1 MNQNNLL
8 AILRENRLMQ
18 TQQQVT
24 DFENALAEIAD
35 NPDEQNLS
43 AYHLVLDDQC
53 QHPEVMFSLIHFLES
68 FEIEEQIAAFIKVV
82 PQLMIDT
89 PEWTRI
95 IQDRI
100 LNDDS
105 ACQVYQKLLHS
116 ANLNTPHFL
125 YHLLEES
132 IVNKL
137 KIKESL
143 SSTALP
149 IAPMIYNQSE
159 FN

>member
-8 AILRENRLMQ
+8 AILRENCLMQ

-24 DFENALAEIAD
+24 DFEKALAEIAD
-35 NPDEQNLS
+35 NPDEQSLS

-53 QHPEVMFSLIHFLES
+53 QQPEVMFSLIHFVES
-68 FEIEEQIAAFIKVV
+68 FDIEEQIAAFIKVV
-82 PQLMIDT
+82 PQLMINA

-95 IQDRI
+95 IHDRI
-100 LNDDS
+100 SNEDS
-105 ACQVYQKLLHS
+105 ACRAYHKLLHS

-137 KIKESL
+137 KTKKSL
-143 SSTALP
+143 SS
-149 IAPMIYNQSE
+149 INKY
-159 FN
+159 

>member
-18 TQQQVT
+18 NQQQVT

-53 QHPEVMFSLIHFLES
+53 QQAEVMFSLIHFLES
-68 FEIEEQIAAFIKVV
+68 FDIEEQIAAFIKVV
-82 PQLMIDT
+82 PQLMINA

-95 IQDRI
+95 IHDRI
-100 LNDDS
+100 LNDHS

-132 IVNKL
+132 IINKS

-143 SSTALP
+143 SSIT
-149 IAPMIYNQSE
+149 Q
-159 FN
+159 

>member
-8 AILRENRLMQ
+8 AILRKNRLMQ

-53 QHPEVMFSLIHFLES
+53 QQPEVMFSLIHFVES
-68 FEIEEQIAAFIKVV
+68 FDIEEQIAAFIKVV
-82 PQLMIDT
+82 PQLMINA

-95 IQDRI
+95 IHDRI
-100 LNDDS
+100 LNDDL
-105 ACQVYQKLLHS
+105 ACQFYQKLLHS

-143 SSTALP
+143 SRIT
-149 IAPMIYNQSE
+149 Q
-159 FN
+159 

>member
-8 AILRENRLMQ
+8 AILRENRFMQ

-24 DFENALAEIAD
+24 DFENTLAEIAD

-43 AYHLVLDDQC
+43 AYHLVLDNQC

-68 FEIEEQIAAFIKVV
+68 FETEEQITSFIKVV
-82 PQLMIDT
+82 PQLMIDAS
-89 PEWTRI
+89 EWTRI
-95 IQDRI
+95 IHDRI
-100 LNDDS
+100 LNDDLS
-105 ACQVYQKLLHS
+105 CQVYQKLLHS

-137 KIKESL
+137 KIK
-143 SSTALP
+143 
-149 IAPMIYNQSE
+149 
-159 FN
+159 

>member
-24 DFENALAEIAD
+24 NFENALAEIAD

-68 FEIEEQIAAFIKVV
+68 FDIEEQIAAFIKVV
-82 PQLMIDT
+82 PQLMINA

-95 IQDRI
+95 IHDRI

-105 ACQVYQKLLHS
+105 ACQVYQKLL
-116 ANLNTPHFL
+116 
-125 YHLLEES
+125 
-132 IVNKL
+132 
-137 KIKESL
+137 
-143 SSTALP
+143 
-149 IAPMIYNQSE
+149 
-159 FN
+159 

>member
-24 DFENALAEIAD
+24 NFENALAEIAD

-53 QHPEVMFSLIHFLES
+53 QQPEVMFSLIHFLES
-68 FEIEEQIAAFIKVV
+68 FDIEEQIAAFIKVV
-82 PQLMIDT
+82 PQLMINA

-95 IQDRI
+95 IHDRI

-137 KIKESL
+137 KIKERL
-143 SSTALP
+143 SSIT
-149 IAPMIYNQSE
+149 Q
-159 FN
+159 

>member
-35 NPDEQNLS
+35 NPDEQKLS

-53 QHPEVMFSLIHFLES
+53 QQPEVMFSLIHFLES
-68 FEIEEQIAAFIKVV
+68 FDIEEQIAAFIKVV
-82 PQLMIDT
+82 PQLMINA
-89 PEWTRI
+89 PEWTKI
-95 IQDRI
+95 IHDRI

-143 SSTALP
+143 SSIT
-149 IAPMIYNQSE
+149 Q
-159 FN
+159 

>member
-35 NPDEQNLS
+35 NPDKQNLS

-53 QHPEVMFSLIHFLES
+53 QQPEVMFSLIHFLES
-68 FEIEEQIAAFIKVV
+68 FDIEEQIAAFIKVV
-82 PQLMIDT
+82 PQLMINA
-89 PEWTRI
+89 PEWTKI
-95 IQDRI
+95 IHDRI

-143 SSTALP
+143 SSIT
-149 IAPMIYNQSE
+149 Q
-159 FN
+159 

>member
-1 MNQNNLL
+1 MT
-8 AILRENRLMQ
+8 IIRENRLMQ

-24 DFENALAEIAD
+24 DFENALAKIAE

-53 QHPEVMFSLIHFLES
+53 QQPEVMFSLIHFLES
-68 FEIEEQIAAFIKVV
+68 FDIEEQIAAFIKVA
-82 PQLMIDT
+82 PQLMINA

-95 IQDRI
+95 IHDRI

-105 ACQVYQKLLHS
+105 ACQVYHKLLQL

-137 KIKESL
+137 KIKESF
-143 SSTALP
+143 SSIT
-149 IAPMIYNQSE
+149 
-159 FN
+159 

>member
-8 AILRENRLMQ
+8 ANLRENRLMQ

-35 NPDEQNLS
+35 NPDQQNLS
-43 AYHLVLDDQC
+43 AYHLILDDQC
-53 QHPEVMFSLIHFLES
+53 QQPEVMFSLIHFLES
-68 FEIEEQIAAFIKVV
+68 FDIEEQIGAFIKVV
-82 PQLMIDT
+82 PQLMINA
-89 PEWTRI
+89 PEWTKI
-95 IQDRI
+95 IHDRI

-105 ACQVYQKLLHS
+105 ACQVYQKILHS

-125 YHLLEES
+125 YHLLGES

-143 SSTALP
+143 SSIISCPLNYP
-149 IAPMIYNQSE
+149 
-159 FN
+159 

>member
-1 MNQNNLL
+1 MNQNNVL
-8 AILRENRLMQ
+8 AILRENRLMH

-43 AYHLVLDDQC
+43 AYYLVLDDQC
-53 QHPEVMFSLIHFLES
+53 QRTEVMFSLIHFLES
-68 FEIEEQIAAFIKVV
+68 FDIEEQIAAFIKVV
-82 PQLMIDT
+82 PQLMINA
-89 PEWTRI
+89 PEWTKI
-95 IQDRI
+95 IHDRI

-116 ANLNTPHFL
+116 ANLNTPHFI

-137 KIKESL
+137 KSKEAL
-143 SSTALP
+143 SS
-149 IAPMIYNQSE
+149 IIQ
-159 FN
+159 

>member
-8 AILRENRLMQ
+8 AILRENRFMQ

-53 QHPEVMFSLIHFLES
+53 QQPEVMFSLIHFLES
-68 FEIEEQIAAFIKVV
+68 FDIEEQIAAFIKVV
-82 PQLMIDT
+82 PQLMINA

-95 IQDRI
+95 IHDRI

-143 SSTALP
+143 SSIT
-149 IAPMIYNQSE
+149 Q
-159 FN
+159 

>member
-24 DFENALAEIAD
+24 NFENALAEIAD
-35 NPDEQNLS
+35 NPDERNLS

-53 QHPEVMFSLIHFLES
+53 QQPEVMFSLINFLES
-68 FEIEEQIAAFIKVV
+68 FDIEEQIAAFIKVV
-82 PQLMIDT
+82 PQLMINA

-95 IQDRI
+95 IHDRI

-116 ANLNTPHFL
+116 ANLNTPRFL
-125 YHLLEES
+125 YHLLEEN

-137 KIKESL
+137 KIQASL
-143 SSTALP
+143 SSIISCP
-149 IAPMIYNQSE
+149 PNYP
-159 FN
+159 

>member
-24 DFENALAEIAD
+24 NFENALAEIAD

-68 FEIEEQIAAFIKVV
+68 FDIEEQIAAFIKVV
-82 PQLMIDT
+82 PQLMINA

-95 IQDRI
+95 IHDRI

-105 ACQVYQKLLHS
+105 ACQVYQKLLYS

-125 YHLLEES
+125 YHFF
-132 IVNKL
+132 
-137 KIKESL
+137 
-143 SSTALP
+143 LP
-149 IAPMIYNQSE
+149 T
-159 FN
+159 

>member
-53 QHPEVMFSLIHFLES
+53 QQPEVMFSLIHFLES
-68 FEIEEQIAAFIKVV
+68 FDIEEEIAAFIKVV
-82 PQLMIDT
+82 PQLMINA
-89 PEWTRI
+89 PEWTKI
-95 IQDRI
+95 IHDRI

-105 ACQVYQKLLHS
+105 ACQVYQKLLHL
-116 ANLNTPHFL
+116 ANLNTPHFI

-132 IVNKL
+132 IINKL
-137 KIKESL
+137 KIKQNL
-143 SSTALP
+143 SSIT
-149 IAPMIYNQSE
+149 Q
-159 FN
+159 

>member
-53 QHPEVMFSLIHFLES
+53 QQPEVMFSLIHFLES
-68 FEIEEQIAAFIKVV
+68 FDIEEQIAAFIKVV
-82 PQLMIDT
+82 PQLMINA
-89 PEWTRI
+89 PEWTKI
-95 IQDRI
+95 IHDRI

-143 SSTALP
+143 SSIT
-149 IAPMIYNQSE
+149 Q
-159 FN
+159 

>member
-43 AYHLVLDDQC
+43 AYHLILDDQC
-53 QHPEVMFSLIHFLES
+53 QQPEVMFSLIHFLES
-68 FEIEEQIAAFIKVV
+68 FDIEEQIAAFIKVV
-82 PQLMIDT
+82 PQLMINA
-89 PEWTRI
+89 PEWTKI
-95 IQDRI
+95 IHDRI

-137 KIKESL
+137 KINQSL
-143 SSTALP
+143 SSIISRP
-149 IAPMIYNQSE
+149 PNYP
-159 FN
+159 

>member
-24 DFENALAEIAD
+24 DFENTLAEIAD

-68 FEIEEQIAAFIKVV
+68 FETEEQITSFIKVV
-82 PQLMIDT
+82 PQLMIDAS
-89 PEWTRI
+89 EWTRI
-95 IQDRI
+95 IHNRI
-100 LNDDS
+100 LNDDLS
-105 ACQVYQKLLHS
+105 CQVYQKLLHS

-137 KIKESL
+137 KTKESL
-143 SSTALP
+143 SSIT
-149 IAPMIYNQSE
+149 Q
-159 FN
+159 